1 VWINGRDE
9 RFTLDGGAL
18 GDAAMSEVVVRFRIA
33 AATVSVVALLLS
45 LAATQAT
52 ASEDKPPA
60 GDVSTLLPVTASPNA
75 PAGNNEIKTRLAAGP
90 LSIAGEQLHATLL
103 RRFYDEHGDQPVW
116 ATHPAQATAL
126 WHAVLNAGDQGLDPD
141 DFHVAT
147 FAKTAL
153 SPIDRDMLLSDAFLG
168 YAEALA
174 RGVVPSDARTDDEDL
189 SPEPVDVVAVVDSA
203 LTSPDPGATI
213 AALAPQSPEYAA
225 LRRAY
230 ASYKA
235 MAKAGGW
242 PHVPEIETAN
252 RTHLLQQRLAVEGYL
267 PAGYATGVF
276 DEQTL
281 QALKKFQER
290 HGLLGDGKL
299 GNATLIELNVPAEA
313 RARQIAVNLERWRWL
328 PRQIA
333 ADRIWVNTASAQLQL
348 FRNDEPV
355 FTTRVVVGETDK
367 QTPEFHTQIV
377 SVLYNPPWYI
387 PYGIAQKEIM
397 PLVEADPGYLERHHM
412 TVRDNG
418 SILQEAGPYS
428 ALGRLKFEMP
438 NKFDVYLHDTPLRS
452 YFALANRRLS
462 HGCVRVQNPRE
473 LASMLLGIPEDDIT
487 KNINLGT
494 TNRRMLAQSIPVF
507 IVYQTAFI
515 DSDKVLEFRQDVYQR
530 DNDIAQHLIRSPQP
544 PLAQQNPSNQRGG

>member
-1 VWINGRDE
+1 
-9 RFTLDGGAL
+9 
-18 GDAAMSEVVVRFRIA
+18 MSEVVVRLRIA
-33 AATVSVVALLLS
+33 AATVSVAALLLS
-45 LAATQAT
+45 FPATHAL
-52 ASEDKPPA
+52 ASEDKAPA
-60 GDVSTLLPVTASPNA
+60 GDVNTLLPATASPNA
-75 PAGNNEIKTRLAAGP
+75 PAGNDEIKARLAGGP
-90 LSIAGEQLHATLL
+90 LSIAGEPLHVALL

-141 DFHVAT
+141 NFHVAA
-147 FAKTAL
+147 FAKTAT
-153 SPIDRDMLLSDAFLG
+153 SPIDRDMLLSDAFLS

-189 SPEPVDVVAVVDSA
+189 SPGPVDVVAVLDSA
-203 LTSPDPGATI
+203 LTSPDPEATI

-235 MAKAGGW
+235 IAKAGGW
-242 PHVPEIETAN
+242 PQVPEIETAN
-252 RTHLLQQRLAVEGYL
+252 RARLLQQHLAVEGYL
-267 PAGYATGVF
+267 PAGYATGNF

-281 QALKKFQER
+281 QALKKFQDR

-333 ADRIWVNTASAQLQL
+333 ADRVWVNTASAQLQL
-348 FRNDEPV
+348 FRNDAPA

-397 PLVEADPGYLERHHM
+397 PLVDNDPDYLERHHM

-438 NKFDVYLHDTPLRS
+438 NKFDVYLHDTPQRS
-452 YFALANRRLS
+452 FFALANRRLS

-473 LASMLLGIPEDDIT
+473 LASLLLGITEDDIT

-494 TNRRMLAQSIPVF
+494 TSRRMLAQSIPVF

-530 DNDIAQHLIRSPQP
+530 DNDIAQHLVRSPQP

>member
-1 VWINGRDE
+1 
-9 RFTLDGGAL
+9 
-18 GDAAMSEVVVRFRIA
+18 VRLRIA
-33 AATVSVVALLLS
+33 AATVSVAALLLS
-45 LAATQAT
+45 LPAARVL
-52 ASEDKPPA
+52 ASEDNAPA
-60 GDVSTLLPVTASPNA
+60 DVNTLLPATASPNA
-75 PAGNNEIKTRLAAGP
+75 PPGNDEIKARLAAGP
-90 LSIAGEQLHATLL
+90 LSIAGEPLHVALL

-126 WHAVLNAGDQGLDPD
+126 WHAVLKAGDQGLDPD
-141 DFHVAT
+141 DFHVAA
-147 FAKTAL
+147 FAKTAT

-174 RGVVPSDARTDDEDL
+174 RGVMPSDARTDDEDL
-189 SPEPVDVVAVVDSA
+189 APDPVDVVAVLDSA
-203 LTSPDPGATI
+203 LNSSDPDATI
-213 AALAPQSPEYAA
+213 EALAPQAPAYAA

-230 ASYKA
+230 ESYKA
-235 MAKAGGW
+235 IAKAGGW
-242 PHVPEIETAN
+242 PHVPEIETAT
-252 RTHLLQQRLAVEGYL
+252 RTRLLQQRLAVEGYL
-267 PAGYATGVF
+267 PAGYATGNF

-313 RARQIAVNLERWRWL
+313 RVRQIAVNLERWRWL
-328 PRQIA
+328 PRQIS
-333 ADRIWVNTASAQLQL
+333 ADRVWVNTASAQLQL

-367 QTPEFHTQIV
+367 QTPEFHAQIV

-397 PLVEADPGYLERHHM
+397 PLLETDPNYLERHHM
-412 TVRDNG
+412 TMRDNG

-438 NKFDVYLHDTPLRS
+438 NRFDVYLHDTPQRS

-473 LASMLLGIPEDDIT
+473 LASLLLGISEDDIS
-487 KNINLGT
+487 KNIDLGT
-494 TNRRMLAQSIPVF
+494 TNRRPLPQSIPVF

-515 DSDKVLEFRQDVYQR
+515 DSDKALEFRQDVYQR
-530 DNDIAQHLIRSPQP
+530 DSDIAQHLVRSPQP